1 MASKK
6 ETPLSEKAKE
16 LLKVLKENG
25 EPMTAQD
32 FKEMGIS
39 ANGSSFKALERRG
52 LVESQEVEITVQ
64 KKRKVNAYSL
74 VETDTEETDTEET
87 DTEENETE

>member
-1 MASKK
+1 MANK
-6 ETPLSEKAKE
+6 ETPLSDKAKE
-16 LLKVLKENG
+16 LLKVLKESDK
-25 EPMTAQD
+25 PMTAHD

-52 LVESQEVEITVQ
+52 LVESQVVEITET

-74 VETDTEETDTEET
+74 VETETEEN
-87 DTEENETE
+87 EENETE